1 MPGPVLSECGMG
13 CLESETPS
21 VRHPVPSSTTA
32 PSPVPRRVACR
43 CCVTKLPPVLI
54 LGPGLSFQ
62 PLISTLAGLV
72 IVLQGWRSL
81 SHSPA

>member
-21 VRHPVPSSTTA
+21 VGHPVPSSTTA

-54 LGPGLSFQ
+54 LGL
-62 PLISTLAGLV
+62 
-72 IVLQGWRSL
+72 
-81 SHSPA
+81 SPAFNLYRCWVGHRPTGLAISVS